1 MLITEENGF
10 RYYEKGT
17 GGAFLVVHGLFGTL
31 SNFKDVIEHF
41 SKRMQGCIPLLPLY
55 NLPADD
61 TSVEGM
67 VHYLEKFVE
76 HKKYDKVILLGNSL
90 GGHIALMYTM

>member
-17 GGAFLVVHGLFGTL
+17 GDTLLLLHGLFGAL

-41 SKRMQGCIPLLPLY
+41 SKKMRVCIPLMPLY
-55 NLPADD
+55 SLPPDETTVTHRLAV
-61 TSVEGM
+61 S
-67 VHYLEKFVE
+67 
-76 HKKYDKVILLGNSL
+76 IP
-90 GGHIALMYTM
+90 IR